1 MKKIL
6 NTIGYLSILLIPYIL
21 AYFIL
26 SLYKPVKV
34 ISFMLLVLLVF
45 VQILHFKRTKIKY
58 IGIRILVTILSCII
72 VIIGMKSIYGI
83 IKNIEAKS
91 LQKEIKKIEYNNNV
105 LENNDLREI
114 RLEFVN
120 DAFILTKGEEQAKI
134 YYINGNVE
142 DIKVLLSGI
151 TPIFV
156 INGQK
161 YYIRNILSREMKI
174 KKIEN

>member
-6 NTIGYLSILLIPYIL
+6 NTIGYLSIILIPYIL
-21 AYFIL
+21 VYFIL
-26 SLYKPVKV
+26 ALYKPVKV

-120 DAFILTKGEEQAKI
+120 DAFILAKGEEQAKI

-142 DIKVLLSGI
+142 DIKVLLSEI

-161 YYIRNILSREMKI
+161 YYIRNITE
-174 KKIEN
+174 